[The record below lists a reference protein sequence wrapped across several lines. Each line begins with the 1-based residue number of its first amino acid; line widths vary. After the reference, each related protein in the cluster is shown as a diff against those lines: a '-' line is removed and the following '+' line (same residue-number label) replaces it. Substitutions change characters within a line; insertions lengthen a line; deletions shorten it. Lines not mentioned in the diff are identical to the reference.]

1 MRWRVKFAL
10 PLIVP
15 AQRSER
21 RKVLTVATLFC
32 SQGEMI
38 VRWPKPK
45 DKTFVDWR
53 KRSVRVREVP
63 IKALV
68 FDDSQEP
75 NAIACCIRYQSMTKT
90 PPTARPPRNVVLVPG
105 SGFSQIRICKTGRLQ
120 QALAHFGS
128 VANVST

>member
-15 AQRSER
+15 AQRNER

-38 VRWPKPK
+38 VRWPKSK

-53 KRSVRVREVP
+53 KKSVRVGEVP
-63 IKALV
+63 IKALGV
-68 FDDSQEP
+68 
-75 NAIACCIRYQSMTKT
+75 
-90 PPTARPPRNVVLVPG
+90 
-105 SGFSQIRICKTGRLQ
+105 
-120 QALAHFGS
+120 
-128 VANVST
+128 